1 MQPNFLTDSPLSQQ
15 PLFELKNV
23 TFSYANSQNQ
33 LLDNVSLS
41 LFPGE
46 NIGLI
51 GENGC
56 GKSTIIKLLLGL
68 CFPNNGTVNL
78 FGRKVLWGNNYPQL
92 GYIGDPSYYPGELG
106 LPTGI
111 LVKELVQIF
120 KSLCQQEKE
129 LKDLSY
135 LEIEQR
141 LQIPS
146 FYESDV
152 SKLSKGQRIRLMAFL
167 ALAKKPKLLIA
178 DEATEGLDKEGKKIV
193 LSEIQRLANCHQAGI
208 LWIFHRRDEVARLTD
223 KVYELFQGKLHEQ
236 ERQGFDCQIE
246 TDSINAEAK
255 KYLNLSKDG
264 AFQALEEIFTDSS
277 IHKFQMTGVLQ
288 KRESV

>member
-78 FGRKVLWGNNYPQL
+78 LGRKVLWGNNYPQL

-135 LEIEQR
+135 GEIEER

-167 ALAKKPKLLIA
+167 ALAKKPQLLIA
-178 DEATEGLDKEGKKIV
+178 DEATEGLDKEGKEIV
-193 LSEIQRLANCHQAGI
+193 LSEVQRLANCHQGGI
-208 LWIFHRRDEVARLTD
+208 LWISHRRDEVARLTD

-255 KYLNLSKDG
+255 KYFNLSKDG

-277 IHKFQMTGVLQ
+277 IHKFQMTGLLQ
-288 KRESV
+288 KRENL

>member
-1 MQPNFLTDSPLSQQ
+1 MQPNFLTDSRLSQQ

-33 LLDNVSLS
+33 LLDHVSLS

-46 NIGLI
+46 TIGLI

-68 CFPNNGTVNL
+68 CFPNNGTLNL

-135 LEIEQR
+135 LEIEER

-167 ALAKKPKLLIA
+167 ALAKKPQLLIA
-178 DEATEGLDKEGKKIV
+178 DEATEGLDKEGKEIV
-193 LSEIQRLANCHQAGI
+193 LSEVQRLANCHQAGI
-208 LWIFHRRDEVARLTD
+208 LWISHRRDEVARLTD
-223 KVYELFQGKLHEQ
+223 KVYELFQGKLQKQ
-236 ERQGFDCQIE
+236 ELQGFDCQIE
-246 TDSINAEAK
+246 TDSPNTEAR
-255 KYLNLSKDG
+255 KYFNLSKDG

-277 IHKFQMTGVLQ
+277 IHKFQMTGVMQ
-288 KRESV
+288 KGENL

>member
-1 MQPNFLTDSPLSQQ
+1 MQPNFLTDSRLSQQ

-23 TFSYANSQNQ
+23 TFSYDNSQNQ
-33 LLDNVSLS
+33 LLDNISLS

-46 NIGLI
+46 NVGLI

-68 CFPNNGTVNL
+68 CFPKKGTVNL

-92 GYIGDPSYYPGELG
+92 GYIGDPSYYPRELG

-120 KSLCQQEKE
+120 KSLCQPEKE

-135 LEIEQR
+135 QEIEER

-167 ALAKKPKLLIA
+167 ALAKKPQLLIA
-178 DEATEGLDKEGKKIV
+178 DEATEGLDKEGKEIV
-193 LSEIQRLANCHQAGI
+193 LSEVKRLANCHQAGI
-208 LWIFHRRDEVARLTD
+208 LWISHRRDEVARLTD

-236 ERQGFDCQIE
+236 DSQCFDCQIE

-255 KYLNLSKDG
+255 KYFNLSKDG

-277 IHKFQMTGVLQ
+277 IHKFQMTGLLQ
-288 KRESV
+288 KREKL

>member
-68 CFPNNGTVNL
+68 CFPNNGTLNL

-135 LEIEQR
+135 REIEER

-167 ALAKKPKLLIA
+167 ALAKKPQLLIA
-178 DEATEGLDKEGKKIV
+178 DEATEGLDKEGKEIV
-193 LSEIQRLANCHQAGI
+193 LSEVQRLANCHQAGI
-208 LWIFHRRDEVARLTD
+208 LWISHRRDEVARLTD

-236 ERQGFDCQIE
+236 DSQCFDCHIE
-246 TDSINAEAK
+246 TDSVNAEAK
-255 KYLNLSKDG
+255 KYFNLSKDG

-277 IHKFQMTGVLQ
+277 IHKFQMTGLLQ
-288 KRESV
+288 KRENL

>member
-1 MQPNFLTDSPLSQQ
+1 MQPNFLTDSRLSQQ

-68 CFPNNGTVNL
+68 CFPKKGTVNL

-135 LEIEQR
+135 LEIEER

-167 ALAKKPKLLIA
+167 ALAKKPQLLIA
-178 DEATEGLDKEGKKIV
+178 DEATEGLDKEGKEIV
-193 LSEIQRLANCHQAGI
+193 LSEVQRLANCHQAGI
-208 LWIFHRRDEVARLTD
+208 LWISHRRDEVARLTD
-223 KVYELFQGKLHEQ
+223 KVYELFQGKLQKQ
-236 ERQGFDCQIE
+236 ELQGFDCQIE
-246 TDSINAEAK
+246 TDSPNTEAK
-255 KYLNLSKDG
+255 KYFNLSKDG

-277 IHKFQMTGVLQ
+277 IHKFQMTGVMK
-288 KRESV
+288 KRESL

>member
-1 MQPNFLTDSPLSQQ
+1 
-15 PLFELKNV
+15 
-23 TFSYANSQNQ
+23 
-33 LLDNVSLS
+33 
-41 LFPGE
+41 
-46 NIGLI
+46 
-51 GENGC
+51 
-56 GKSTIIKLLLGL
+56 LLGL
-68 CFPNNGTVNL
+68 CFPNNGTLNL
-78 FGRKVLWGNNYPQL
+78 FGRKILWGNNYPQL

-135 LEIEQR
+135 REIEER

-167 ALAKKPKLLIA
+167 ALAKKPQLLIA
-178 DEATEGLDKEGKKIV
+178 DEATEGLDKEGKEIV
-193 LSEIQRLANCHQAGI
+193 LSEVQRLANCHQAGI
-208 LWIFHRRDEVARLTD
+208 LWISHRRDEVARLTD

-236 ERQGFDCQIE
+236 DSQCFDCHIE
-246 TDSINAEAK
+246 TDSVNAEAK
-255 KYLNLSKDG
+255 KYFNLSKDG

-277 IHKFQMTGVLQ
+277 IHKFQMTGLLQ
-288 KRESV
+288 KRENL

>member
-1 MQPNFLTDSPLSQQ
+1 MQPNFLTDSRLSQQ

-68 CFPNNGTVNL
+68 CFPNNGTLNL

-135 LEIEQR
+135 REIEER

-152 SKLSKGQRIRLMAFL
+152 SQLSKGQRIRLMAFL
-167 ALAKKPKLLIA
+167 ALAKKPQLLIA
-178 DEATEGLDKEGKKIV
+178 DEATEGLDKEGKEIV
-193 LSEIQRLANCHQAGI
+193 LSEVQRLANCHQAGI
-208 LWIFHRRDEVARLTD
+208 LWISHRRDEVARLTD

-236 ERQGFDCQIE
+236 DSQCFDCHIE
-246 TDSINAEAK
+246 TDSVNAEAK
-255 KYLNLSKDG
+255 KYFNLSKDG

-277 IHKFQMTGVLQ
+277 IHKFQMTGLLQ
-288 KRESV
+288 KRENL

>member
-68 CFPNNGTVNL
+68 CFPNNGTLNL

-120 KSLCQQEKE
+120 KSLCQQQKE

-135 LEIEQR
+135 REIEER

-167 ALAKKPKLLIA
+167 ALAKKPQLLIA
-178 DEATEGLDKEGKKIV
+178 DEATEGLDKEGKEIV
-193 LSEIQRLANCHQAGI
+193 LSEVQRLANCHQAGI
-208 LWIFHRRDEVARLTD
+208 LWISHRRDEVARLTD

-236 ERQGFDCQIE
+236 DSQCFDCHIE
-246 TDSINAEAK
+246 TDSVNAEAK
-255 KYLNLSKDG
+255 KYFNLSKDG

-277 IHKFQMTGVLQ
+277 IHKFQMTGLLQ
-288 KRESV
+288 KRENL

>member
-1 MQPNFLTDSPLSQQ
+1 M
-15 PLFELKNV
+15 
-23 TFSYANSQNQ
+23 
-33 LLDNVSLS
+33 
-41 LFPGE
+41 
-46 NIGLI
+46 
-51 GENGC
+51 
-56 GKSTIIKLLLGL
+56 
-68 CFPNNGTVNL
+68 
-78 FGRKVLWGNNYPQL
+78 
-92 GYIGDPSYYPGELG
+92 
-106 LPTGI
+106 
-111 LVKELVQIF
+111 QIF
-120 KSLCQQEKE
+120 KSLCQQQKE

-167 ALAKKPKLLIA
+167 ALAKKPQLLIA

-193 LSEIQRLANCHQAGI
+193 LSEVQRLANCHHAGI
-208 LWIFHRRDEVARLTD
+208 LWISHRRDEVARLTD

-288 KRESV
+288 KRESL

>member
-68 CFPNNGTVNL
+68 CFPNNGTLNL
-78 FGRKVLWGNNYPQL
+78 FGRKILWGNNYPQL

-135 LEIEQR
+135 REIEER

-167 ALAKKPKLLIA
+167 ALAKKPQLLIA
-178 DEATEGLDKEGKKIV
+178 DEATEGLDKEGKEIV
-193 LSEIQRLANCHQAGI
+193 LSEVQRLANCHQAGI
-208 LWIFHRRDEVARLTD
+208 LWISHRRDEVARLTD

-236 ERQGFDCQIE
+236 DSQCFDCHIE
-246 TDSINAEAK
+246 TDSVNAEAK
-255 KYLNLSKDG
+255 KYFNLSKDG

-277 IHKFQMTGVLQ
+277 IHKFQMTGLLQ
-288 KRESV
+288 KRENL

>member
-1 MQPNFLTDSPLSQQ
+1 MSHSPLTGTHPSKQ
-15 PLFELKNV
+15 PLFEFKKV
-23 TFSYANSQNQ
+23 TFRYVNSQEK

-41 LFPGE
+41 LLPGE

-56 GKSTIIKLLLGL
+56 GKSTIVKLLLGL
-68 CFPNNGTVNL
+68 CLPNSGTVNL
-78 FGRKVLWGNNYPQL
+78 LGKKVSWLNNYPQL

-111 LVKELVQIF
+111 LVKELVDIF
-120 KSLCQQEKE
+120 KSLCRQQKE
-129 LKDLSY
+129 ISDS
-135 LEIEQR
+135 EIEKR

-146 FYESDV
+146 FYECDV

-167 ALAKKPKLLIA
+167 ALAKKPELLIA
-178 DEATEGLDKEGKKIV
+178 DEATEGLDREGKEIV
-193 LSEIQRLANCHQAGI
+193 LSEVERFSNCNKAGI
-208 LWIFHRRDEVARLTD
+208 LWISHRRDEVARLTD
-223 KVYELFQGKLHEQ
+223 KVYQLCQGKLVEQ
-236 ERQGFDCQIE
+236 KFQRFDCQIE
-246 TDSINAEAK
+246 TNSINAEAK
-255 KYLNLSKDG
+255 KYFNLSKDG

-288 KRESV
+288 KDKKL